1 MAVPLTTLV
10 EEADR
15 YLGSAKIADYCPNG
29 LQVEGRPQVMRIVSG
44 VTASQA
50 LLDAAVEAQAPATV
64 ARRQKSP
71 SQKAMPIIGEIFQ
84 KISSPFTTPGNQK
97 ANSTPPATTTND
109 VTRPTN
115 K

>member
-1 MAVPLTTLV
+1 MTSTKRNA
-10 EEADR
+10 
-15 YLGSAKIADYCPNG
+15 SAIGNAPTKTIKKSVVVNHQTKNA
-29 LQVEGRPQVMRIVSG
+29 
-44 VTASQA
+44 
-50 LLDAAVEAQAPATV
+50 AAVEAQAPATV
-64 ARRQKSP
+64 ARRLKSP